1 VGLTVSGFVS
11 GLDVTT
17 IVSQLMQS
25 ESQTQTNLKTQLS
38 GVQSDASAYRDVNSK
53 FAALLTAAQALG
65 TASFGSA
72 VKATATDSSVTAA
85 AVAGATTGSSITF
98 SVTSLASAQSV
109 MSNATWTSPTEA
121 AADHGPGWPLTVLDA
136 NGKSLGQITLP
147 SGGTLS
153 DAAAAINASGYG
165 LTATVVQTDTNAY
178 RLQVASTATG
188 TAHAFTLQGANE
200 TAATAGTAFTGLSS
214 PTDAVLDLGG
224 GVSAKSS
231 SNTFSSLLNGVS
243 VTVTGKTSSPVTVS
257 VGTDT
262 SAITKQVQALVD
274 AANATLTDV
283 ASTTSTSTTAPGVLA
298 GDYSVQSLGQQL
310 LQAVASAVG
319 TSGSAARIGL
329 QLTDDGKLT
338 FDSSKFSSALAATP
352 DLVQKLVAG
361 SSSAPGFA
369 TRLAT
374 LAKSATDS
382 VTGTL
387 VTLANGEDSRAK
399 DLQAQID
406 DWTVRLTARQDA
418 LTTLYSNLQST
429 LSGLQ
434 SQSSWLSSM
443 FTSSS
448 TSKSS

>member
-1 VGLTVSGFVS
+1 
-11 GLDVTT
+11 
-17 IVSQLMQS
+17 
-25 ESQTQTNLKTQLS
+25 
-38 GVQSDASAYRDVNSK
+38 
-53 FAALLTAAQALG
+53 
-65 TASFGSA
+65 
-72 VKATATDSSVTAA
+72 
-85 AVAGATTGSSITF
+85 
-98 SVTSLASAQSV
+98 
-109 MSNATWTSPTEA
+109 
-121 AADHGPGWPLTVLDA
+121 
-136 NGKSLGQITLP
+136 
-147 SGGTLS
+147 
-153 DAAAAINASGYG
+153 
-165 LTATVVQTDTNAY
+165 
-178 RLQVASTATG
+178 
-188 TAHAFTLQGANE
+188 
-200 TAATAGTAFTGLSS
+200 
-214 PTDAVLDLGG
+214 
-224 GVSAKSS
+224 VSAKSS

-262 SAITKQVQALVD
+262 SAIGKQMQALVD

-319 TSGSAARIGL
+319 TSGSAAQIGL
-329 QLTDDGKLT
+329 QLTNDGKLT

-361 SSSAPGFA
+361 SSSAPGIA
-369 TRLAT
+369 TRIAT

-387 VTLANGEDSRAK
+387 VTLANGEDSQAK